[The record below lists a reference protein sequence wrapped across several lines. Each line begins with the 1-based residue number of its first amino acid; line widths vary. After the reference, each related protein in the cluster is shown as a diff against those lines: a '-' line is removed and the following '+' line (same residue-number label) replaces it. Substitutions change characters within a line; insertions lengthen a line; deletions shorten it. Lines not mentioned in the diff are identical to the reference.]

1 MLLFYY
7 LHDIKIKNKIPTM
20 QESHRPFFIVTFD
33 FSKEEFEEKLSEF
46 DLNQIEITSIN
57 DIHFITKF
65 RKMQPEQI
73 FIDGRIPA
81 TLRVQE
87 LIQDCVTYSNQD
99 KFELMVQSFNEKIN
113 LTGITHVGDFN
124 ELKNV
129 LENRIKV
136 HENT

>member
-1 MLLFYY
+1 MS
-7 LHDIKIKNKIPTM
+7 
-20 QESHRPFFIVTFD
+20 ESHRPFFVVTFD
-33 FSKEEFEEKLSEF
+33 FSREEFKEKLSEF
-46 DLNQIEITSIN
+46 DSSQIEITSIN
-57 DIHFITKF
+57 DVHFITKI
-65 RKMQPEQI
+65 RKMRPGQI